1 MLGKTHLLIGAS
13 YAVTQLP
20 NVTAGHVS
28 PVNYGLLIAGCLLGS
43 LLPDIDHP
51 QSIIT
56 SAVPF
61 IGVPISRL
69 VSHRGV
75 CHSLLACVLIY
86 GLSPLLTTP
95 IITSI
100 ASGIQNIS
108 SSAASHIDP
117 QFFTIG
123 LLFGYLLH
131 IIGDILTLQGVRFFY
146 PARWVV
152 RVPVFTTGGLLE
164 FALRICLIIFCVGM
178 VAKTMI
184 L

>member
-100 ASGIQNIS
+100 ASGLHVPIV
-108 SSAASHIDP
+108 DP

-178 VAKTMI
+178 VAKTII